1 MNPKPTKSSI
11 KRIFFTPVDQQ
22 KFNELRE
29 RQYRE
34 IVRVDLFN
42 IR

>member
-1 MNPKPTKSSI
+1 MSPKPTKSSI
-11 KRIFFTPVDQQ
+11 KRIFFTPIDDR
-22 KFNELRE
+22 KFNELRD
-29 RQYRE
+29 RHYRE

>member
-11 KRIFFTPVDQQ
+11 RRIFFAPVDQQ

-34 IVRVDLFN
+34 IIRVDLFN